1 MADSTLNDLERGS
14 ISWVGLLGLLNFS
27 MKPFTNLFSNSSA
40 INRGGRH
47 DEWSTGEQSIMG
59 NKMG

>member
-1 MADSTLNDLERGS
+1 LNDLERGS